1 MPRCAADADLTGRV
15 TSAHLG
21 RREVLTM
28 TELRVAT
35 LTVVALLFTAIAA
48 HAADPK
54 PVTLTGS
61 VGCAMCVFKVEK
73 DCHTAIKVT
82 EGGKD
87 VVYLFDEAA
96 DKKYH
101 APVCKEAKAGKVT
114 GVVSEKDGKKYV
126 TVASVEYTAEKK

>member
-1 MPRCAADADLTGRV
+1 MSHV
-15 TSAHLG
+15 
-21 RREVLTM
+21 
-28 TELRVAT
+28 RVAA
-35 LTVVALLFTAIAA
+35 LTIAALLFTAVVA

-82 EGGKD
+82 EAGKD
-87 VVYLFDEAA
+87 VIYLFDAAA

-101 APVCKEAKAGKVT
+101 APVCKEAKPGKVT
-114 GVVSEKDGKKYV
+114 GVVSEKDGKKYI
-126 TVASVEYTAEKK
+126 TVSSVEYTAEKK